1 MRLVAIQGI
10 YGSYSEAAAQQMVG
24 AGAELIECRDFAS
37 TFQAVLSKG
46 AERAVVPPRN
56 KVIGEIEGVSDLID
70 YGGFEI
76 LDEFDLQ
83 ITHVLAGIAAAAIE
97 DVTTVRSHRE
107 ALRQCSEFLDA
118 NPRMKPVS
126 DNDTA
131 TSIRRIVGENFNCN
145 AAIGS
150 ERAALFY
157 GAKILSRDVADEK
170 DNWTT
175 FGLIGRQ

>member
-37 TFQAVLSKG
+37 TFQAVLSKR
-46 AERAVVPPRN
+46 AERAVVPLRN

-107 ALRQCSEFLDA
+107 ALRQCSVFGG
-118 NPRMKPVS
+118 KPSNETVS

>member
-1 MRLVAIQGI
+1 MTVVAIQGI
-10 YGSYSEAAAQQMVG
+10 YGSYSEAAARAMLG
-24 AGAELIECRDFAS
+24 SGAELIECRDFPS
-37 TFQAVLSKG
+37 TFEAVTSNR
-46 AERAVVPPRN
+46 AERAVVPLRN
-56 KVIGEIEGVSDLID
+56 RVVGEITGVSNLIGD
-70 YGGFEI
+70 GGFEI

-83 ITHVLAGIAAAAIE
+83 INHVLAGVASAEID
-97 DVTTVRSHRE
+97 DVATVRSHTE
-107 ALRQCSEFLDA
+107 ALRQCSDFLKA
-118 NPRMKPVS
+118 NPRMKPVT

-131 TSIRRIVGENFNCN
+131 TSIRRIVSDGLRRN

-157 GAKILSRDVADEK
+157 GAKILSREVANEK